1 MKVLCLGEPVLRLT
15 PRLPLMLHQT
25 DELFMSFVGSEVTV
39 AKSLALQGDDVAL
52 ASVVS
57 SNTLGDRSLTELR
70 RFGVDVSRVQR
81 ADRRLGVYY
90 VERGGTVR
98 PDKVLYDRDGTAM
111 RDATRNDFDWDG
123 LLNGV
128 WSFYFS
134 GVVASITPE
143 LGRVVEEALIASKG
157 RGISTFCDLNF
168 RRGMIS
174 PAAARDLWGR
184 LLPYVD
190 VVCGSDED
198 YVGIWEREGFDGD
211 EDERASAADRLLTR
225 NGIQSLAMN
234 SRAVDAGGL
243 LSVQGMLL
251 SEEGLFRSQSR
262 DVAPMEQSGC
272 GDAFS
277 ASIVHGL
284 LHRWDP
290 QHTLDYAVAHAAY
303 KATVEGELSW
313 ADEATIEQIV
323 SGDARGSIIR

>member
-1 MKVLCLGEPVLRLT
+1 MKVLCLGEPVLRLS
-15 PRLPLMLHQT
+15 PRPPLMLHQT
-25 DELFMSFVGSEVTV
+25 DQLSMAFAGSEVTV

-57 SNTLGDRSLTELR
+57 SNTLGERSLMELR

-81 ADRRLGVYY
+81 ADCRLGVYY

-98 PDKVLYDRDGTAM
+98 PDRVLYDRDGTAM
-111 RDATRNDFDWDG
+111 RDVGRDDFDWDG

-128 WSFYFS
+128 GSFYFS
-134 GVVASITPE
+134 GVVASITST
-143 LGRVVEEALIASKG
+143 LGDVVEDALVASKG
-157 RGISTFCDLNF
+157 RGIRTFCDLNF
-168 RRGMIS
+168 RRGMIT
-174 PAAARDLWGR
+174 PAAARELWGR

-198 YVGIWEREGFDGD
+198 YVGIWEREGFEGDGD
-211 EDERASAADRLLTR
+211 QCAAAADRLMTA

-234 SRAVDAGGL
+234 RRDVDAGGL
-243 LSVQGMLL
+243 LSVRGMLL
-251 SEEGLFRSQSR
+251 SEKGLFRSRSR

-284 LHRWDP
+284 LNRWDA

-313 ADEATIEQIV
+313 ADESTIERIV
-323 SGDARGSIIR
+323 TGDARGSIIR